1 MLEIK
6 KKIRVFIY
14 CLSII
19 FMPMGFLVGIYLI
32 THEDEEYNKI
42 GEMIIRILAMVLLCF
57 AVLYLMI
64 FLSSGTPIRFP

>member
-32 THEDEEYNKI
+32 THEEENYNII
-42 GEMIIRILAMVLLCF
+42 GEMIIRLLTAVVLVFVILFIMLF
-57 AVLYLMI
+57 W
-64 FLSSGTPIRFP
+64 FW